1 MYKNKDFKI
10 SEKYSEHL
18 YTGIMGVMMR
28 YCHNTLENFSYNK
41 KKYNKIL
48 EIGAGV
54 ETHEKYIKHQYDEY
68 HILETSDFAL
78 KQLSS
83 NKNYILHKYD
93 GDKLPFQD
101 ETFDRIIISHSLEH
115 IEKPEIFMKNVMKI
129 LKING
134 IFSISLPTDPGVLWR
149 SARYI
154 NGFFKA
160 KKVFKISRLEYNY
173 INATEHINSIFN
185 LISLIRYNYKGSY
198 EEYFYPIRL
207 KSADLNLFYNVH
219 IHKK

>member
-1 MYKNKDFKI
+1 MYKNKNFQI

-28 YCHNTLENFSYNK
+28 YCHKTLENFSSNQK
-41 KKYNKIL
+41 KFDKVL

-54 ETHEKYIKHQYDEY
+54 EPHDKYIKHQYNEY

-78 KQLSS
+78 EQLSS
-83 NKNYILHKYD
+83 NKSYILHKYD
-93 GDKLPFQD
+93 GDKIPFED
-101 ETFDRIIISHSLEH
+101 ETFDRVIISHSLEH
-115 IEKPEIFMKNVMKI
+115 IEKSEIFINNVMKI
-129 LKING
+129 IKKGG

-160 KKVFKISRLEYNY
+160 KKVYKISRLEYNY
-173 INATEHINSIFN
+173 INATEHINPIFN
-185 LISLIRYNYKGSY
+185 LISIINYNFKNQT
-198 EEYFYPIRL
+198 EEYFLPFRV
-207 KSADLNLFYNVH
+207 KSADLNFFYNVH
-219 IHKK
+219 IYKK